1 MLKNGISILEMI
13 NLSGIE
19 AGEYE
24 LNAVPLR
31 IENGDGGPCRAIIR
45 QL

>member
-1 MLKNGISILEMI
+1 MLKNGIFILEMI
-13 NLSGIE
+13 NLSNVE

-31 IENGDGGPCRAIIR
+31 MEKGDGGPCRAIIR
-45 QL
+45 HL